1 MAGTR
6 ISYVEGRAAQPAALD
21 RVAAHL
27 TGRLAALRAEGGAP
41 VTCARP
47 VFVGIGASY
56 AALALPLRMLAEGG
70 VPARREMAGEIVSD
84 VEFAGAD
91 LVIGVSQSG
100 RSPETIDALALVPRE
115 RRAAVVN
122 VVPSRLAG
130 SVAHCVDLGD
140 EPDSY
145 ASTIGYTATLM
156 ALAMLA
162 RTMLGGT
169 PGEAAAEWSGI
180 GDALVRHEDAFAP
193 VVDEVARLAGDVVA
207 ADVVASGAAR
217 SASEA
222 GALLLREVCRLP
234 SSALVTRTYLHGE
247 MESAGRT
254 LHVVVGDGREVELAR
269 SLAGAGHLT
278 LCVTSADVR
287 PGGPLHVV
295 PVPADAPLP
304 VRTLLQTLVMQRLAG
319 SLAAVRGVEIEDF
332 VFDNTDTKVEEP
344 VG

>member
-1 MAGTR
+1 MAGSR
-6 ISYVEGRAAQPAALD
+6 IPYVEGRATQPAALE

-27 TGRLAALRAEGGAP
+27 AARLAVLGSEGGALAS
-41 VTCARP
+41 CSRP

-56 AALALPLRMLAEGG
+56 AALALPLEMLASGG
-70 VPARREMAGEIVSD
+70 VLARREMAGEIGSGI
-84 VEFAGAD
+84 EFTGAD

-122 VVPSRLAG
+122 VVPSRLG
-130 SVAHCVDLGD
+130 DSVAHRLDLGD

-156 ALAMLA
+156 ALAMMA
-162 RTMLGGT
+162 RTMLGR
-169 PGEAAAEWSGI
+169 PAGEVAAEWSGI
-180 GDALVRHEDAFAP
+180 GPALVRHETALAP
-193 VVDEVARLAGDVVA
+193 VVDQVARLAENVVA

-217 SASEA
+217 SASES
-222 GALLLREVCRLP
+222 GALLLREVCRVP
-234 SSALVTRTYLHGE
+234 SSALVTRNYLHGE
-247 MESAGRT
+247 MESAGGT

-278 LCVTSADVR
+278 LCVTSAAVD
-287 PGGPLHVV
+287 PGGHLHVV
-295 PVPADAPLP
+295 PIPGDAPLP

-319 SLAAVRGVEIEDF
+319 SMAEVRGVEIEDF
-332 VFDNTDTKVEEP
+332 VFDNTDTKIEEP